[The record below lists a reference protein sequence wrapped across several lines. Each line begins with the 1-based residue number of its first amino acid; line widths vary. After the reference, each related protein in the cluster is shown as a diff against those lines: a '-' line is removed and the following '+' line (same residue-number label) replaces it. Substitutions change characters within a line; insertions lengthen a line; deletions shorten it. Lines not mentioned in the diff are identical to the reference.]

1 MPIQEQINK
10 FMLEQAEKNGVM
22 QADIA
27 HIKAAV
33 DDIQDTIKSI
43 SVVPR
48 NEYDTTIKAIESIH
62 QDHEHRIS
70 ELEDKEMLREQSV
83 WARFRVEIEKKIVTI
98 TVTFILAVF
107 GYLAVIYYT
116 NFIQQHAANE
126 KTTYVA
132 RRGRLFK

>member
-1 MPIQEQINK
+1 MQEQINK
-10 FMLEQAEKNGVM
+10 FMLEQAEKNGAM

-33 DDIQDTIKSI
+33 DDIQDAIKSI

-48 NEYDTTIKAIESIH
+48 NEYDTTIKAIEGIH

-70 ELEDKEMLREQSV
+70 ELEDKEMLREKSIWV
-83 WARFRVEIEKKIVTI
+83 KFRVEIERKIVTI
-98 TVTFILAVF
+98 MVTFILAVF

-132 RRGRLFK
+132 CRGRLFK

>member
-1 MPIQEQINK
+1 MQEQINK

-33 DDIQDTIKSI
+33 DDIQDAIKSI

-48 NEYDTTIKAIESIH
+48 NEYDTTIKAIEGIH

-116 NFIQQHAANE
+116 NFIQQHAANK

>member
-1 MPIQEQINK
+1 MQEQISK

-33 DDIQDTIKSI
+33 DDIQDTIKSV

-48 NEYDTTIKAIESIH
+48 NEYDATLKAIESIH
-62 QDHEHRIS
+62 KDHEHRIS
-70 ELEDKEMLREQSV
+70 ELEDKEMLREKSI

>member
-1 MPIQEQINK
+1 MQEQISK

-43 SVVPR
+43 SVVPY
-48 NEYDTTIKAIESIH
+48 NEYDTTIKAIEGIH

-70 ELEDKEMLREQSV
+70 ELEDKEMLREKSI

-116 NFIQQHAANE
+116 NFIQRHAANE

>member
-1 MPIQEQINK
+1 MPMQEQINK

-33 DDIQDTIKSI
+33 DDIQDAIKSI

-70 ELEDKEMLREQSV
+70 TLESKEMLREQSV
-83 WARFRVEIEKKIVTI
+83 WTKLKVAFETRTISVIIAGALAIGGYVMAEYYANHFVNHVDSQSKEGKK
-98 TVTFILAVF
+98 
-107 GYLAVIYYT
+107 
-116 NFIQQHAANE
+116 
-126 KTTYVA
+126 
-132 RRGRLFK
+132 

>member
-1 MPIQEQINK
+1 MPMQEQINK
-10 FMLEQAEKNGVM
+10 FMLEQAEKNGAM

-33 DDIQDTIKSI
+33 DDIQDAIKSI

-70 ELEDKEMLREQSV
+70 TLENKEMLREQSMWTKFKV
-83 WARFRVEIEKKIVTI
+83 AFETRTISIVIAGALAIGGYIMAEYYANHFVNHVDSQSKEGKK
-98 TVTFILAVF
+98 
-107 GYLAVIYYT
+107 
-116 NFIQQHAANE
+116 
-126 KTTYVA
+126 
-132 RRGRLFK
+132 

>member
-1 MPIQEQINK
+1 MQEQINK

-48 NEYDTTIKAIESIH
+48 NEYDTTIKAIEGIH

-70 ELEDKEMLREQSV
+70 ILEDKEMLREKSI
-83 WARFRVEIEKKIVTI
+83 WAKFRTEIEKKIVTI
-98 TVTFILAVF
+98 TITFILAVF

-116 NFIQQHAANE
+116 NFIQHTANE
-126 KTTYVA
+126 KASRVA
-132 RRGRLFK
+132 RRGMLFK

>member
-1 MPIQEQINK
+1 MQEQINK

-33 DDIQDTIKSI
+33 DDIQDAIKSI

-70 ELEDKEMLREQSV
+70 TLESKEMLREQSV
-83 WARFRVEIEKKIVTI
+83 WTKLKVAFETRTISVIIAGALAIGGYVMAEYYANHFVNHVDSQSKEGKK
-98 TVTFILAVF
+98 
-107 GYLAVIYYT
+107 
-116 NFIQQHAANE
+116 
-126 KTTYVA
+126 
-132 RRGRLFK
+132 

>member
-1 MPIQEQINK
+1 MQEQINK

-33 DDIQDTIKSI
+33 DDIQDAIKSI

-48 NEYDTTIKAIESIH
+48 NEYDTTIKAIEGIH

>member
-1 MPIQEQINK
+1 MQEQINK

-48 NEYDTTIKAIESIH
+48 NEYDTTIKAIEGIH

-70 ELEDKEMLREQSV
+70 ILEDKEMLREKSI
-83 WARFRVEIEKKIVTI
+83 WAKFRTEIEKKIVTI
-98 TVTFILAVF
+98 TITFILAVF

>member
-1 MPIQEQINK
+1 MTDQINK
-10 FMLEQAEKNGVM
+10 FMLEQAEKNGAM

-33 DDIQDTIKSI
+33 DDIQDAIKSI

-70 ELEDKEMLREQSV
+70 TLENKEMLREQSMWTKFKV
-83 WARFRVEIEKKIVTI
+83 AFETRRLVLLSPARLLRLL
-98 TVTFILAVF
+98 IL
-107 GYLAVIYYT
+107 GC
-116 NFIQQHAANE
+116 
-126 KTTYVA
+126 
-132 RRGRLFK
+132 

>member
-1 MPIQEQINK
+1 MQEQISK

-83 WARFRVEIEKKIVTI
+83 WARFRVEIEKKTVTI

>member
-1 MPIQEQINK
+1 MTDQINK
-10 FMLEQAEKNGVM
+10 FMLEQAEKNGAM

-33 DDIQDTIKSI
+33 DDIQDAIKSI

-70 ELEDKEMLREQSV
+70 TLENKEMLREQSMWTKFKV
-83 WARFRVEIEKKIVTI
+83 ALETRTISIVIAGALAIGGYAAAEYYANHFINHVDAQSKEGKK
-98 TVTFILAVF
+98 
-107 GYLAVIYYT
+107 
-116 NFIQQHAANE
+116 
-126 KTTYVA
+126 
-132 RRGRLFK
+132 

>member
-1 MPIQEQINK
+1 MQEQISK

-33 DDIQDTIKSI
+33 DDIQDTIKSV

-48 NEYDTTIKAIESIH
+48 NEYDATLKAIESIH

-70 ELEDKEMLREQSV
+70 ELEDKEMLREKSI

>member
-1 MPIQEQINK
+1 MPMQEQINK

-33 DDIQDTIKSI
+33 DDIQDAIKSI

-48 NEYDTTIKAIESIH
+48 NEYDATIKAIEGIH

>member
-1 MPIQEQINK
+1 MTDQINK

-43 SVVPR
+43 SVVSR
-48 NEYDTTIKAIESIH
+48 NEYDTTIKAIEGIH

-98 TVTFILAVF
+98 AVTFILAVF

>member
-1 MPIQEQINK
+1 MQEQINK

-33 DDIQDTIKSI
+33 DDIQDAIKSI

-48 NEYDTTIKAIESIH
+48 NEYDATIKAIESIH

>member
-1 MPIQEQINK
+1 MQEQINK

-43 SVVPR
+43 SVAPR
-48 NEYDTTIKAIESIH
+48 NEYDTTIKAIEGIH

-70 ELEDKEMLREQSV
+70 ELEDKEMLREKSI
-83 WARFRVEIEKKIVTI
+83 WAKFRVEIERKIVTI
-98 TVTFILAVF
+98 MVTFILAVF

>member
-1 MPIQEQINK
+1 MQEQINK

-48 NEYDTTIKAIESIH
+48 NEYDTTIKAIEGIH

-70 ELEDKEMLREQSV
+70 ELEDKEMLREKSI
-83 WARFRVEIEKKIVTI
+83 WAKFRVEIERKIVTI
-98 TVTFILAVF
+98 MVTFILAVF

>member
-1 MPIQEQINK
+1 MQEQINK

-48 NEYDTTIKAIESIH
+48 NEYDTTIKAIEGIH

-70 ELEDKEMLREQSV
+70 ELEDKEMLREKSI

>member
-1 MPIQEQINK
+1 MQEQISK

-33 DDIQDTIKSI
+33 DDIQDAIKSI
-43 SVVPR
+43 SIVPR
-48 NEYDTTIKAIESIH
+48 NEYDTTIKAIEGIH

-70 ELEDKEMLREQSV
+70 ELEDKEMLREKSI

>member
-1 MPIQEQINK
+1 MQEQINK

-33 DDIQDTIKSI
+33 DDIQDAIKSI

-48 NEYDTTIKAIESIH
+48 NEYDTTIKAIEGIH

-70 ELEDKEMLREQSV
+70 ELEDKEMLREKSI
-83 WARFRVEIEKKIVTI
+83 WAKFRTEIEKKIVTI
-98 TVTFILAVF
+98 MVTFILAVF

>member
-1 MPIQEQINK
+1 MQEQINK

-70 ELEDKEMLREQSV
+70 ELEDKEMLREKSI
-83 WARFRVEIEKKIVTI
+83 WARFRVEVEKKIVTI
-98 TVTFILAVF
+98 TVTFILAAF

>member
-1 MPIQEQINK
+1 MQEQINK

>member
-1 MPIQEQINK
+1 MQEQINK

-33 DDIQDTIKSI
+33 DDIQDAIKSI

-48 NEYDTTIKAIESIH
+48 DEYDTTIKAIEGIH